1 MFMSYRYRNLRHVK
15 LCEELKGIGVRIE
28 DDILITEI
36 DVLNEDGK
44 RDKQLSC
51 EVLSSHCPKSIEEL
65 EMIMSQN
72 NNW

>member
-44 RDKQLSC
+44 PDKQLSC
-51 EVLSSHCPKSIEEL
+51 EVLSSQCPKSIEEL

-72 NNW
+72 KN